1 MAPVILLLM
10 LLSVVTAAIK
20 GVEAAKEETEAAAT
34 KEVEAAATSEGE
46 EQAAQEKGQPADS

>member
-1 MAPVILLLM
+1 M

-34 KEVEAAATSEGE
+34 KEVETAAASEGE